1 MFSDLSLK
9 WNGSEVYHFQ
19 LHEQVPNDWKKLIKK
34 ATLGRLSCDV
44 RYWLSRLISA

>member
-19 LHEQVPNDWKKLIKK
+19 LREQVPNRWNLIKK
-34 ATLGRLSCDV
+34 AALGRLSCDV
-44 RYWLSRLISA
+44 RYWLSRSISA